1 MDLAILF
8 NLVFFVFFVFFVFW
22 IIFNLFIYGPSWA
35 KDLKAGKQVD
45 VQIQPVYSDNSK
57 RPSSFNVTY
66 SVDNGSPTRINIG
79 NAPGGKK

>member
-1 MDLAILF
+1 MDG
-8 NLVFFVFFVFFVFW
+8 NLNKGVW
-22 IIFNLFIYGPSWA
+22 KQLENSWA

-66 SVDNGSPTRINIG
+66 SVDNGSPTRINID
-79 NAPGGKK
+79 NAPRGKK